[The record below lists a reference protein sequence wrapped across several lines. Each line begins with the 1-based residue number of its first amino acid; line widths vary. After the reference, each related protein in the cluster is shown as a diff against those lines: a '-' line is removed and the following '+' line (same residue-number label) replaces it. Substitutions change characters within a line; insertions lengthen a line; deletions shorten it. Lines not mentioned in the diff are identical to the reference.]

1 MNEDVFIYRPLK
13 LNTQSIIKIAIEPVN
28 PSEHPKIMDGLR
40 KVNKSYPL
48 LDCMNPPSTGRVVET
63 SSLKWFAEASNKKND
78 DCRTAGEDPGR
89 GRGVFFRVNYDWDL
103 LASPAIL
110 AFGPYNT
117 STHILVDEKL
127 SVDCL
132 KQYKALAYRVEE
144 YAFNDGTVKQLLNLK
159 GTIPVR
165 YKGNTYHIPVAIWLL
180 DTHPRYAPLCY
191 VQPTSDMH
199 IKVSMYVDHNGKIY
213 LPYLHDWNPAHS
225 DLLGLIQVMIVTF
238 GDYPPVYSKPKNA
251 AKTEVMPLQQQ
262 QQTPYPTQSFMPQP
276 PTSTQSPY
284 CPYPQQQQQQ
294 FPPYPAAAG
303 GGYVGYGQPSGA
315 GTSYPPY
322 MPQGMPTAGGYNTG
336 YNPSAQ
342 GTGTI
347 TEEHIKASL
356 VSAVEDKLKRRI
368 QEKVNQC
375 HVKDSIVQGFQLGSR
390 DRPLCEEPIRNV
402 KFKIIDQS
410 IAHETFHR
418 RGRQIIP
425 TARRVAYSAF
435 PMATP
440 RLMES
445 YLFVQV
451 QAPADCVS
459 SVNTVLARQRGHVAQ
474 DAPPCSRGK
483 FAVHFDQAIPIEC
496 SRGICAKVY
505 HVCSGSGEDYH
516 NVSRGHLF
524 LIAVSERKQ

>member
-1 MNEDVFIYRPLK
+1 MSKMEDLGRLLSNY
-13 LNTQSIIKIAIEPVN
+13 
-28 PSEHPKIMDGLR
+28 
-40 KVNKSYPL
+40 SYT
-48 LDCMNPPSTGRVVET
+48 DVAAT
-63 SSLKWFAEASNKKND
+63 KKD
-78 DCRTAGEDPGR
+78 
-89 GRGVFFRVNYDWDL
+89 V
-103 LASPAIL
+103 
-110 AFGPYNT
+110 
-117 STHILVDEKL
+117 
-127 SVDCL
+127 VDCL

-294 FPPYPAAAG
+294 QFPPYPAAAG
-303 GGYVGYGQPSGA
+303 GGYGGYGQPSGA
-315 GTSYPPY
+315 GASYPPY

-375 HVKDSIVQGFQLGSR
+375 QAEIQTLKRTQQELNEGQSKINDIVGRLERDEQELAKSISVLKDKEQELERALEGLEKVDGIDVDEAVTTTAPLYKQLLNAYAEEAAIEDAVYFMGEALRSGVIDLEVFLKHVRQLS
-390 DRPLCEEPIRNV
+390 
-402 KFKIIDQS
+402 
-410 IAHETFHR
+410 
-418 RGRQIIP
+418 
-425 TARRVAYSAF
+425 
-435 PMATP
+435 
-440 RLMES
+440 
-445 YLFVQV
+445 
-451 QAPADCVS
+451 
-459 SVNTVLARQRGHVAQ
+459 
-474 DAPPCSRGK
+474 
-483 FAVHFDQAIPIEC
+483 
-496 SRGICAKVY
+496 
-505 HVCSGSGEDYH
+505 
-516 NVSRGHLF
+516 
-524 LIAVSERKQ
+524 RKQFMLRALMQKCRQKAGFPA